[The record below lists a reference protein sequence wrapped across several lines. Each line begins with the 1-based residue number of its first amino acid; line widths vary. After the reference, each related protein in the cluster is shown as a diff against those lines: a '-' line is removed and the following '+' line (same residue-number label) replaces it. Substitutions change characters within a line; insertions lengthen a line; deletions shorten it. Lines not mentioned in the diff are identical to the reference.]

1 MWSRSKREVGETSR
15 PEVWWEWV
23 DVVVEAGDSG
33 KEVEDLGAAFSG
45 LETGMRSSR
54 SLSLSRIRSSRSLS
68 LSLSLS
74 LVAIVFLFFF
84 LLLGVGVSLPF
95 QFVRNTRTTINWKSN
110 LTNHTRTYCISLQTP
125 SFGISKSVK
134 TVISLYIHFQLLAS

>member
-33 KEVEDLGAAFSG
+33 KEMEDLGAAFSG

-54 SLSLSRIRSSRSLS
+54 SLSLSRIRSSR
-68 LSLSLS
+68 SLSLS

-110 LTNHTRTYCISLQTP
+110 LTNHTRTYCLSLQTS
-125 SFGISKSVK
+125 SFGIPKSVK
-134 TVISLYIHFQLLAS
+134 TVISLYIHFQLLASTLLC